1 MAGVRRQLKNLPFDI
16 TKKWQSNR
24 EGNLKTIEIGYCDE
38 CRHWHP
44 DKWVCEKMDRENE
57 DPDLEIPDWCPLP

>member
-1 MAGVRRQLKNLPFDI
+1 MAGVRRQLKNLSFDI

-38 CRHWHP
+38 CR
-44 DKWVCEKMDRENE
+44 

>member
-1 MAGVRRQLKNLPFDI
+1 M
-16 TKKWQSNR
+16 
-24 EGNLKTIEIGYCDE
+24 KTIEIGYCDE